1 MEIEDG
7 KEVILYACVFSNAAE
22 METFDIQEFGD
33 IENLKKYKYAYV
45 LKCKFSAK
53 QGKWRGRRDSN
64 AAASPFCL
72 AFKTRKF

>member
-53 QGKWRGRRDSN
+53 
-64 AAASPFCL
+64 
-72 AFKTRKF
+72 